1 MSTSTSRLQNQTST
15 QLNSKP
21 LPLLHRDTALTP
33 FAQRFPA
40 SHRPTRITM
49 PPQIKQDLNRSG
61 WESTAFPS
69 VCESCLPENPYV
81 KMLKEDY
88 GAECKLCSR
97 PFTIFSWSA
106 DRAHGRKKRTSICLT
121 CARLKNCCQ
130 CCMLD
135 LSFGLPIVVRD
146 AALKM
151 VAPGPQSEINREFFA
166 QNNEKAIEEGRG
178 GVEEYEK
185 TDEKA
190 RELLRKLAQ
199 SKPYFR
205 KGRTVDEE
213 GNPAGESSRSAG
225 RSAGGN
231 IAAGAGLGGAG
242 PIRTRD
248 SRAAGAMGA
257 RPGGGGGRPGGP
269 RKGAFPSA
277 AQLPPGPKDWQP
289 PSDRNI
295 MSLFVTGIEDDLPEF
310 KIRDFFKAFGKIKSL
325 VCSHMSH
332 CAFVNY
338 ETREAAE
345 RAADECKGR
354 AVIAGCP
361 LRVRWSQPKAVGNM
375 NREERSEML
384 RDGRSA
390 FPQARRQH
398 GGQKAIEDGSAAEG
412 GAGGAQRDQ
421 HAGLALAAPPGAED
435 VNYASL
441 SGN

>member
-1 MSTSTSRLQNQTST
+1 
-15 QLNSKP
+15 
-21 LPLLHRDTALTP
+21 
-33 FAQRFPA
+33 
-40 SHRPTRITM
+40 M

-61 WESTAFPS
+61 WESTDFPS
-69 VCESCLPENPYV
+69 VCENCLPENPYV

-88 GAECKLCSR
+88 AAECKLCTR
-97 PFTIFSWSA
+97 PFTVFQWSA
-106 DRAHGRKKRTSICLT
+106 DRAHGRKKRTNVCLT

-166 QNNEKAIEEGRG
+166 QNNEKAIEEGRA

-190 RELLRKLAQ
+190 RELLRRLAQ

-213 GNPAGESSRSAG
+213 GNATGESSRSAT
-225 RSAGGN
+225 GGN
-231 IAAGAGLGGAG
+231 PVVGAGLGGAG

-248 SRAAGAMGA
+248 SRAAGAVGA
-257 RPGGGGGRPGGP
+257 RPGGGRPGGP
-269 RKGAFPSA
+269 RKGAFPSV
-277 AQLPPGPKDWQP
+277 AQLPPGPNDWKP
-289 PSDRNI
+289 PADKNI
-295 MSLFVTGIEDDLPEF
+295 MSLFVTGIEDDLPEH
-310 KIRDFFKAFGKIKSL
+310 KIRDFFKAHGKIKSL

-332 CAFVNY
+332 CAFINY
-338 ETREAAE
+338 ETREGAE
-345 RAADECKGR
+345 RAAETCQGK

-390 FPQARRQH
+390 FPQARRAQ
-398 GGQKAIEDGSAAEG
+398 GGQKAVEGGNASGS
-412 GAGGAQRDQ
+412 GAGGAQQDD
-421 HAGLALAAPPGAED
+421 LANLAVAAPPGASD
-435 VNYASL
+435 INYASL

>member
-1 MSTSTSRLQNQTST
+1 
-15 QLNSKP
+15 
-21 LPLLHRDTALTP
+21 
-33 FAQRFPA
+33 
-40 SHRPTRITM
+40 M

-61 WESTAFPS
+61 WESTDFPS

-88 GAECKLCSR
+88 AAECKLCTR
-97 PFTIFSWSA
+97 PFTVFQWSA
-106 DRAHGRKKRTSICLT
+106 DRAHGRKKRTNICLT

-151 VAPGPQSEINREFFA
+151 VAPGPQSEINREYFA
-166 QNNEKAIEEGRG
+166 QNNERAIEEGKAG
-178 GVEEYEK
+178 LEEYEK

-190 RELLRKLAQ
+190 RELLRRLAQ

-205 KGRTVDEE
+205 KGRELDEE
-213 GNPAGESSRSAG
+213 GNPKAESSKSGGSAT
-225 RSAGGN
+225 GGN
-231 IAAGAGLGGAG
+231 PAVGAGLGGAG
-242 PIRTRD
+242 PIRSRD
-248 SRAAGAMGA
+248 TRAAGAMGA
-257 RPGGGGGRPGGP
+257 RTGGGGGGGGGRPGGP

-277 AQLPPGPKDWQP
+277 AQLPPGPNDWKP
-289 PSDRNI
+289 PADRNI
-295 MSLFVTGIEDDLPEF
+295 MSLFVTGVEDDLPEH
-310 KIRDFFKAFGKIKSL
+310 KIREYFKAHGKIKSL

-332 CAFVNY
+332 CAFINY

-345 RAADECKGR
+345 RAAEACQGK

-361 LRVRWSQPKAVGNM
+361 LRVRWSQPKAVGTM

-390 FPQARRQH
+390 FPQARRAP
-398 GGQKAIEDGSAAEG
+398 GGQKAAEG
-412 GAGGAQRDQ
+412 GGAAGGNTGGAQQ
-421 HAGLALAAPPGAED
+421 GGPAQLPVAAPPGADD

>member
-1 MSTSTSRLQNQTST
+1 
-15 QLNSKP
+15 
-21 LPLLHRDTALTP
+21 
-33 FAQRFPA
+33 
-40 SHRPTRITM
+40 M

-61 WESTAFPS
+61 WESTDFPS

-88 GAECKLCSR
+88 GAECKLCTR
-97 PFTIFSWSA
+97 PFTIFSWAA
-106 DRAHGRKKRTSICLT
+106 DRAHGRKKRTNICLT

-166 QNNEKAIEEGRG
+166 QNNEKAIEEGKG

-205 KGRTVDEE
+205 KGRTLDEE
-213 GNPAGESSRSAG
+213 GNPAGESSARSG
-225 RSAGGN
+225 GGSSTGGN
-231 IAAGAGLGGAG
+231 VAVGAGLGGAG

-257 RPGGGGGRPGGP
+257 RPGGGRPGGP

-289 PSDRNI
+289 PADRNI

-332 CAFVNY
+332 CAFINY

-361 LRVRWSQPKAVGNM
+361 LRVRWSQPKAVGSM

-390 FPQARRQH
+390 FPQARRAQQQ
-398 GGQKAIEDGSAAEG
+398 GGQKAMEG
-412 GAGGAQRDQ
+412 GAGSGSAQQQDDLSS
-421 HAGLALAAPPGAED
+421 LAVAAPPGAAE

>member
-1 MSTSTSRLQNQTST
+1 
-15 QLNSKP
+15 
-21 LPLLHRDTALTP
+21 
-33 FAQRFPA
+33 
-40 SHRPTRITM
+40 M

-61 WESTAFPS
+61 WESTDFPS

-88 GAECKLCSR
+88 GAECKLCTR

-106 DRAHGRKKRTSICLT
+106 DRAHGRKKRTNICLT

-166 QNNEKAIEEGRG
+166 QNNEKAIEDGKG

-205 KGRTVDEE
+205 KGRTVDDE
-213 GNPAGESSRSAG
+213 GNPSGESSSR
-225 RSAGGN
+225 GGN
-231 IAAGAGLGGAG
+231 IGVGAGLGGAG

-248 SRAAGAMGA
+248 SRAAGAVGA
-257 RPGGGGGRPGGP
+257 RPGGGRPGGRPGGP

-277 AQLPPGPKDWQP
+277 AQLPPGPKDWEP
-289 PSDRNI
+289 PADKNI
-295 MSLFVTGIEDDLPEF
+295 MSLFVTGIEDDLPEH

-345 RAADECKGR
+345 RAADELKGR

-361 LRVRWSQPKAVGNM
+361 LRVRWSQPKAVGTM

-390 FPQARRQH
+390 FSQGRKPQQ
-398 GGQKAIEDGSAAEG
+398 GGQKAIEGGAAATA
-412 GAGGAQRDQ
+412 GAGGAGQPDEFSN
-421 HAGLALAAPPGAED
+421 LALAAPPGAED

>member
-1 MSTSTSRLQNQTST
+1 
-15 QLNSKP
+15 
-21 LPLLHRDTALTP
+21 
-33 FAQRFPA
+33 
-40 SHRPTRITM
+40 M

-61 WESTAFPS
+61 WESTDFPS

-88 GAECKLCSR
+88 GAECKLCTR
-97 PFTIFSWSA
+97 PFTIFSWAA
-106 DRAHGRKKRTSICLT
+106 DRAHGRKKRTNICLT

-166 QNNEKAIEEGRG
+166 QNNEKAIEEGKG

-205 KGRTVDEE
+205 KGRTLDED
-213 GNPAGESSRSAG
+213 GNPAGEGARSHGGSST
-225 RSAGGN
+225 GGN
-231 IAAGAGLGGAG
+231 VAVGAGLGGAG

-277 AQLPPGPKDWQP
+277 AQVPPGPKDWQP
-289 PSDRNI
+289 PADRNI

-332 CAFVNY
+332 CAFINY

-361 LRVRWSQPKAVGNM
+361 LRVRWSQPKAVGSM
-375 NREERSEML
+375 NKEERSEML

-390 FPQARRQH
+390 YPSGRRSQQ
-398 GGQKAIEDGSAAEG
+398 GGRKAIE
-412 GAGGAQRDQ
+412 GAPPSGAQPPQDELSN
-421 HAGLALAAPPGAED
+421 LAVAAPPGAAD